1 MINFSSSGH
10 LMEKSTFLLKFQFF
24 FFDRIKI
31 FARKLILRETLVTL
45 LQKFA
50 QLDLILSLY
59 LRIHSF
65 AQKLTL
71 FA

>member
-10 LMEKSTFLLKFQFF
+10 LMEKSTFLLKFQF